1 MTLTAIRPVDGRRN
15 GLDVSLLSDA
25 HASSSISALS
35 VVFSALYG
43 SLAPRKYACRTKK
56 LSPL

>member
-1 MTLTAIRPVDGRRN
+1 MIFTAIVPVAGGSKGRLR
-15 GLDVSLLSDA
+15 VRYSDA

-35 VVFSALYG
+35 AWRRRLYG
-43 SLAPRKYACRTKK
+43 SLAPVKYASRTKK